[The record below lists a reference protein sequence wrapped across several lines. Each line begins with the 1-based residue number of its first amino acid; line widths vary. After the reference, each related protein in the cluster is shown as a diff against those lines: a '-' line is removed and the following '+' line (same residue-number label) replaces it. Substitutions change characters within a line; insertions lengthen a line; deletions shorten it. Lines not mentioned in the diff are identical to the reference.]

1 MPQFRD
7 NFHSEEAQEIMGR
20 APSCALLEIENGK
33 AYPGVILL

>member
-20 APSCALLEIENGK
+20 ALRGSCGGNYGHFSSYL
-33 AYPGVILL
+33 P